1 MVISDYL
8 KRSPKVRIPDTL
20 EGEPVV
26 RVDFSKLEKEVTNL
40 ILPDSAK
47 DFDLYDKIKAVMQ
60 YYKYP
65 RQFDRDWRC
74 CFLRLRKPYKRNL

>member
-47 DFDLYDKIKAVMQ
+47 DFDLYD
-60 YYKYP
+60 
-65 RQFDRDWRC
+65 
-74 CFLRLRKPYKRNL
+74 